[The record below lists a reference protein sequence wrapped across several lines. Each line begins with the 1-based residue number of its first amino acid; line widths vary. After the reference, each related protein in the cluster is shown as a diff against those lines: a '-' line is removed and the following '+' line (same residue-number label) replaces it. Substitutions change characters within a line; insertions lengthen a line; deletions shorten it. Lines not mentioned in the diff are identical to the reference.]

1 MRSFKNKQRGDIA
14 VYTGISLIVLTMVL
28 AAAIRL
34 GMASFMLGTSWD
46 ILRQRQVES
55 RAVSQA
61 TKEAILAVWETAA
74 TPSVNS
80 LGTEISNHLTGVTTG
95 VTGVTVSSSTAN
107 NSVVLPANPQ
117 WPAATPTAVAT
128 LSLTA
133 VSGLGRTLQ
142 SLLAANPVS
151 DLGTRTF
158 SFSEANTNYPG
169 ETPTYQVTAHLF
181 SVPITNFNWIAYGL
195 PTTAGGVVTSVP
207 TAPSTMGVSAQADGI
222 TAPIANGYGGETG
235 TFTEMFGGIGTA
247 LPAFYYRDLVSTCW
261 NTFEYW
267 TCLSFQN
274 QLLSTAGTL
283 NTFDFSNPA
292 SLPSGVTWDG
302 TKATLDLG
310 VTTASLIV
318 FVDSVGGNTIQI
330 TGAAAVGTPVVVA
343 VRNFSAVQTIVHIA
357 SNNSRTVLLYL
368 PNTNLSPLVANLTIR
383 AGVLLFPNSSASSTS
398 LGVSGFVAYPQMWAN
413 PPALISYQDAQA
425 VSDLSTVAPRVLLV
439 ATRAFVQ

>member
-1 MRSFKNKQRGDIA
+1 
-14 VYTGISLIVLTMVL
+14 
-28 AAAIRL
+28 
-34 GMASFMLGTSWD
+34 
-46 ILRQRQVES
+46 
-55 RAVSQA
+55 
-61 TKEAILAVWETAA
+61 
-74 TPSVNS
+74 
-80 LGTEISNHLTGVTTG
+80 
-95 VTGVTVSSSTAN
+95 
-107 NSVVLPANPQ
+107 
-117 WPAATPTAVAT
+117 
-128 LSLTA
+128 
-133 VSGLGRTLQ
+133 
-142 SLLAANPVS
+142 
-151 DLGTRTF
+151 
-158 SFSEANTNYPG
+158 
-169 ETPTYQVTAHLF
+169 
-181 SVPITNFNWIAYGL
+181 
-195 PTTAGGVVTSVP
+195 
-207 TAPSTMGVSAQADGI
+207 
-222 TAPIANGYGGETG
+222 
-235 TFTEMFGGIGTA
+235 
-247 LPAFYYRDLVSTCW
+247 
-261 NTFEYW
+261 
-267 TCLSFQN
+267 
-274 QLLSTAGTL
+274 L